1 MRHHARLG
9 DVAMTVKHRVPI
21 RLLQLDAMAECV
33 RKNTIQDGV
42 TQYAV
47 EDGKAVKRSS
57 QVHFDQAEPLR
68 KSPRTSEPLKSS
80 LKRPAAAAAA
90 AGGSAEDPRTPDS
103 IKFVTPPRAPM
114 SLTRL
119 ASTEKT
125 KEQLREGLFA
135 CFLQS
140 IENVRAALVEI
151 RDVVSRQQERVS
163 RFNDSLISIN
173 KKLNEFTKL
182 LDTL

>member
-1 MRHHARLG
+1 MT
-9 DVAMTVKHRVPI
+9 AMTVKLRVLI
-21 RLLQLDAMAECV
+21 RLLQLDAMAERV
-33 RKNTIQDGV
+33 RKNTIPDGV

-68 KSPRTSEPLKSS
+68 KSPRTSEPLKPS
-80 LKRPAAAAAA
+80 LKRPAGA
-90 AGGSAEDPRTPDS
+90 AGGSAEDPRTPDN

-119 ASTEKT
+119 AGTEKT

-135 CFLQS
+135 CFYG
-140 IENVRAALVEI
+140 
-151 RDVVSRQQERVS
+151 
-163 RFNDSLISIN
+163 
-173 KKLNEFTKL
+173 
-182 LDTL
+182 